1 MCICAGDV
9 AGGLTEQQTHA
20 LHTRIHMCKQIVHR
34 DTRKQT
40 NKRTGFPQGGILIN
54 SCKHIFLYKHLNK
67 IKLFTNSAYNI
78 NCKNK
83 YIYIFFQTFNIVNAV
98 FVLHY

>member
-20 LHTRIHMCKQIVHR
+20 RHTRIHMCKQIVHR

-40 NKRTGFPQGGILIN
+40 NKRTGFLQGGILIIN
-54 SCKHIFLYKHLNK
+54 SESGL
-67 IKLFTNSAYNI
+67 
-78 NCKNK
+78 
-83 YIYIFFQTFNIVNAV
+83 QTHSFI
-98 FVLHY
+98 